1 MAVVSQ
7 PGNRT
12 AAVKQPGQLD
22 SKLGEF
28 WVGNPWA
35 IVRNE
40 HNLSSFERNRLYL
53 NAGGTEF
60 VEVSGISGADSDGDG
75 RSAVA
80 ADFRNCGR
88 PDLIV
93 RQVGGGPLALYE
105 NRLPARHYLT
115 VSLRGTTSNRR
126 GIGARLTTEVG
137 GRKIV
142 RELYPANTYMSQ
154 APAQVLFGLADD
166 TTIDKLTIRWPSGA
180 EQVLTAL
187 TADRHVLIEEG
198 KEGAAAVETVT
209 PGRTIRP

>member
-12 AAVKQPGQLD
+12 ADVKQPGQLD

-35 IVRNE
+35 IVRDE
-40 HNLSSFERNRLYL
+40 HNLSSFERNRMYL
-53 NAGGTEF
+53 NVGGKEF
-60 VEVSGISGADSDGDG
+60 AEVSGISGADSDGDG

-80 ADFRNCGR
+80 ADFRNSGQ

-93 RQVGGGPLALYE
+93 RQVGGGPLMLYE

-126 GIGARLTTEVG
+126 GIGARLTAQVG

-154 APAQVLFGLADD
+154 APAQVQFGLADD
-166 TTIDKLTIRWPSGA
+166 TKVDELTIRWPSGA
-180 EQVLTAL
+180 VQVLTDL
-187 TADRHVLIEEG
+187 PADRHVVIEEG
-198 KEGAAAVETVT
+198 KDGAAAVETVT